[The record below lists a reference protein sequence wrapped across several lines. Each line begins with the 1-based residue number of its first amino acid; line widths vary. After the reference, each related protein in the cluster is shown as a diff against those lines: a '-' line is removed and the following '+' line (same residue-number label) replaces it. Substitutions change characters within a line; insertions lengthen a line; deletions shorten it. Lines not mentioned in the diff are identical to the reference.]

1 MVLAK
6 FSVQK
11 FNCMMKN
18 NVRHVR
24 VKTAT
29 LLAFVFLLAALIL
42 VFSCNKERSLN
53 TDGKQRVTIRIND
66 HPLEGLTNVWVDV
79 QYVEVKVD
87 TTSGRRD
94 DDDYDDDENDDDD
107 DKDCDRYGTGDT
119 LKITPGIYDMLRF
132 RNGLDTL
139 LATGFVN
146 NGTIHKVRITL
157 GNRNEISKD
166 SAVTRIPLRI
176 CNRKPYVYVKLKD
189 KEHTEIVNGEVRIQL
204 DFDIARSI
212 SYRDGRYCLQ
222 PYIKAYSKNKTGSVE
237 GEVAPRAANAM
248 PMLFNST
255 DTAYTLPDEEGEFEI
270 GGLKPG
276 TYSLRFNP
284 AANYRDTLLTGII
297 VKAGEETELRKIE
310 LKQ

>member
-1 MVLAK
+1 MIK
-6 FSVQK
+6 
-11 FNCMMKN
+11 KN
-18 NVRHVR
+18 LRRLR
-24 VKTAT
+24 VKTSILT
-29 LLAFVFLLAALIL
+29 SLVLLIAALFFIA
-42 VFSCNKERSLN
+42 SCNKENSLN

-66 HPLEGLTNVWVDV
+66 HPAEGLTNVWVDV
-79 QYVEVKVD
+79 RYVEVKVD
-87 TTSGRRD
+87 TTAGNRN
-94 DDDYDDDENDDDD
+94 DDDYDDDDDEDDD
-107 DKDCDRYGTGDT
+107 DKDCDRYGTWDT
-119 LKITPGIYDMLRF
+119 VKITPGIYDMLRF

-146 NGTIHKVRITL
+146 SGTIHKIRITL
-157 GNRNEISKD
+157 GNQNEISKD
-166 SAVTRIPLRI
+166 SGVTRIPLSI

-189 KEHTEIVNGEVRIQL
+189 EEHTEIVNGEVRIQL

-212 SYRDGRYCLQ
+212 SYRDGKYCLQ

-237 GEVAPRAANAM
+237 GEVWPRAANAM

-255 DTAYTLPDEEGEFEI
+255 DTAYAMPDDDGEFEME
-270 GGLKPG
+270 GVKPG

-310 LKQ
+310 LKP

>member
-1 MVLAK
+1 
-6 FSVQK
+6 
-11 FNCMMKN
+11 MKN
-18 NVRHVR
+18 NVRLVP
-24 VKTAT
+24 VKTT
-29 LLAFVFLLAALIL
+29 SLLAFVFLIASLLL
-42 VFSCNKERSLN
+42 FFSCSKEQSVN
-53 TDGKQRVTIRIND
+53 SDGKQRVTIRIND

-94 DDDYDDDENDDDD
+94 DDDYDDDDNDDDD
-107 DKDCDRYGTGDT
+107 DKDCDRYGTWDT

-146 NGTIHKVRITL
+146 TGTIHKIRITL
-157 GNRNEISKD
+157 GNANEISKD
-166 SAVTRIPLRI
+166 SAVTRIPLSI

-222 PYIKAYSKNKTGSVE
+222 PFIKAYSKNKTGSVE
-237 GEVAPRAANAM
+237 GEVGPRAANAM

-255 DTAYTLPDEEGEFEI
+255 DTAYALPDSDGEFEME
-270 GGLKPG
+270 GLKPG

-284 AANYRDTLLTGII
+284 AANYRDTLLTGIV
-297 VKAGEETELRKIE
+297 VKAGQETELKKIV

>member
-1 MVLAK
+1 
-6 FSVQK
+6 
-11 FNCMMKN
+11 MKN

-107 DKDCDRYGTGDT
+107 DKDCDRYGTWDT

-139 LATGFVN
+139 LATGFVT

-166 SAVTRIPLRI
+166 SAVTRIPLSI

-212 SYRDGRYCLQ
+212 SYRNGRFCLQ
-222 PYIKAYSKNKTGSVE
+222 PYIKAYSKNRTGSIE
-237 GEVAPRAANAM
+237 GEVWPREANAM
-248 PMLFNST
+248 PMAYNAT
-255 DTAYTLPDEEGEFEI
+255 DTGYAMPDRDGEFEI
-270 GGLKPG
+270 HGLKPG

-284 AANYRDTLLTGII
+284 SGNYRDTVLTGIE
-297 VKAGEETELRKIE
+297 VKPGKETELRKII
-310 LKQ
+310 LKP

>member
-1 MVLAK
+1 MYKETL
-6 FSVQK
+6 
-11 FNCMMKN
+11 
-18 NVRHVR
+18 RR
-24 VKTAT
+24 LPVKTKYLRVFLVLFAVI
-29 LLAFVFLLAALIL
+29 LLAV
-42 VFSCNKERSLN
+42 SCSKERSAN
-53 TDGKQRVTIRIND
+53 TNGKQRVSIRIND

-87 TTSGRRD
+87 TTSGSRD

-107 DKDCDRYGTGDT
+107 DKDCDRYGTWDT

-166 SAVTRIPLRI
+166 SAVTRIPLSI
-176 CNRKPYVYVKLKD
+176 CNRKSYVYVKLKD
-189 KEHTEIVNGEVRIQL
+189 KEHTEIINGEVRIQL

-237 GEVAPRAANAM
+237 GEAVPRAANAM

-255 DTAYTLPDEEGEFEI
+255 DTAYALPDEEGEFEI